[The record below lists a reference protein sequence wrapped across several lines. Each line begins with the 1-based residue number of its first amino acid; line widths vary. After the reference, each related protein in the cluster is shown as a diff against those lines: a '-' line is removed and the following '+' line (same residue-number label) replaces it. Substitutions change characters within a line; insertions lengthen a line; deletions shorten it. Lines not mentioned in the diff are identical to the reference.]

1 MIISSRIHCAIFQ
14 GRQLSALALGST
26 TLCNLI
32 FQRDKSAM
40 DTESAMLAAGI
51 AAFSLYV
58 YNAKFWLGKDLRQ
71 IHSEGSH
78 CHMKCCA
85 PPRKVA

>member
-1 MIISSRIHCAIFQ
+1 
-14 GRQLSALALGST
+14 
-26 TLCNLI
+26 
-32 FQRDKSAM
+32 M